1 MFFSQF
7 LSSSQIHEK
16 GQTESEFILLIVE
29 LNSVI
34 SLGIVEGSFEKT
46 KQFVVGAGH
55 PDIWAALKLYFVADG
70 HSIVYS
76 GETLAKYHLIFTNL

>member
-34 SLGIVEGSFEKT
+34 SLGIVERGFEKT

-55 PDIWAALKLYFVADG
+55 RDIWTALKLYFVADG
-70 HSIVYS
+70 YSIVYS